1 MIFGRHGSVRAEGEA
16 RGPDGVWIA
25 LAHARASAS
34 GVLLVGGSVPYVE
47 TKKEKVIPNT
57 VETEGGTG
65 GEKM

>member
-1 MIFGRHGSVRAEGEA
+1 MRAEGEA

-34 GVLLVGGSVPYVE
+34 GVPRGPSRWRERPYVE
-47 TKKEKVIPNT
+47 TEKEKVIPNT